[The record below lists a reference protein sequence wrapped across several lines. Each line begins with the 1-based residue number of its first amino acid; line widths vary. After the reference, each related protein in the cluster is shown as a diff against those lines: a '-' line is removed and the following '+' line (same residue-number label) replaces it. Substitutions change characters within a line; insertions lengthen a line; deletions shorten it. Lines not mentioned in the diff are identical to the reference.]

1 MALLKYKFYLQ
12 KNEFLTV
19 GELVIEDG
27 KYYNG
32 IFLI

>member
-12 KNEFLTV
+12 KNEFLT